1 MKKNFK
7 IIITLTG
14 FMTLVAMTHQAKAQA
29 NNATELA
36 QKLEMYTSNHL
47 PEKIFLHT
55 DKSSYLSNELCW
67 FKIYNVDGVF
77 HTPLDLSKIAYVEI
91 VDNNAIPVVQVMS
104 SIENGIGHGSIKI
117 PATVKSG
124 EYRIRAYTNWM
135 KNFGADYFFEK
146 KINLVNT
153 QQIQE
158 VVVASDLVKEADQLQ
173 IFPEGGNLLNGIEN
187 RLVFKYTNAYGK
199 GKGAMLFLVNELK
212 DTIEKSTAL
221 SSGIGSIIFTPY
233 ANHQYTLIA
242 DSYDEQTA
250 TAKLPNI
257 YNQGYSLQLTST
269 ALDADSIQIKIGNK
283 NTQASSAFII
293 VHNHGVVKQ
302 MINPSISE
310 GINEFKI
317 ATSSLGNGINIFT
330 LFDENKK
337 PVSERLFFKYPKD
350 QLDLDISIDAAEI
363 AGRKKMNVK
372 LLSKLQDGN
381 TTASDLSMSVYKID
395 SIQNVDPSNII
406 NYLWLSSDLVG
417 KVDAPTSF
425 FDESNAGRWVAMEN
439 LMLTQGWRKYNWEN
453 VLSANSPAFEFL
465 PEVAG
470 KIITGKIIPKLPN
483 APLKDLGVYLSIP
496 STKTQFRSSMSDA
509 SGHLLFQFPN
519 FYTEDQ
525 VIAQIERQY
534 NNDYKLSI
542 DNPFVKSSSKYPT
555 KSFGFGRTGKY
566 QLNQYH
572 RDVAVQDNYNFNL
585 NNRFVS
591 PSIDSSAFYY
601 QADVNYDLDDYARF
615 NTIEEVLREYVSP
628 VKLSKTKNDFDIA
641 VYDEVNKRF
650 FNNAPLILLDG
661 LAITDFNKFMEYDP
675 LKIKSIDIVDRM
687 YFLGSAG
694 YSGILNFTTYRGNLE
709 GFELDPKAIVLDYKG
724 LQSRREFLAPV
735 YETKDQ
741 INSHLPDFR
750 HLLYWD
756 PSININAGGIKDLS
770 FYTSD
775 VPGKY
780 VIVLQGISPL
790 GKAGYKEISFEVN

>member
-14 FMTLVAMTHQAKAQA
+14 IMCLVAMAHQAQAQA
-29 NNATELA
+29 NKATEVA
-36 QKLEMYTSNHL
+36 QQLEKYTSNHL
-47 PEKIFLHT
+47 PEKLFLHT

-67 FKIYNVDGVF
+67 FKIYNVEGVF
-77 HTPLDLSKIAYVEI
+77 HTPFDLSKIAYVEI
-91 VDNNAIPVVQVMS
+91 LDNNAIPVVQEMA

-135 KNFGADYFFEK
+135 KNFGTDYFFEK
-146 KINLVNT
+146 KINLINT

-158 VVVASDLVKEADQLQ
+158 VVAEAEPVKALDQLQ

-187 RLVFKYTNAYGK
+187 RLVFKYSNAFGK
-199 GKGAMLFLVNELK
+199 GKGAMLYLVNEQK
-212 DTIEKSTAL
+212 DTIGKSTAL
-221 SSGIGSIIFTPY
+221 ASGIGSIVFTPST
-233 ANHQYTLIA
+233 NHQYTLIA
-242 DSYDEQTA
+242 NSFDEQNA
-250 TAKLPNI
+250 TAKLPTI
-257 YNQGYSLQLTST
+257 YNQGYSLQLTNT

-283 NTQASSAFII
+283 NTQASAAFLI

-302 MINPSISE
+302 IINPSISE
-310 GINEFKI
+310 GINEFKL

-337 PVSERLFFKYPKD
+337 PVSERLYFKYPKD

-395 SIQNVDPSNII
+395 SIQNIDPNNII
-406 NYLWLSSDLVG
+406 NYLWLTSDLVG
-417 KVDAPTSF
+417 KVDAPNTY
-425 FDESNAGRWVAMEN
+425 FDENNAGRWVAMEN

-453 VLSANSPAFEFL
+453 VLSPNATAFEFL

-470 KIITGKIIPKLPN
+470 KIITGKIVPKLPN
-483 APLKDLGVYLSIP
+483 APLKDLSVYLSIP
-496 STKTQFRSSMSDA
+496 SLKTQFRSAISDA

-542 DNPFVKSSSKYPT
+542 DNPFVKSNSKYLAKT
-555 KSFGFGRTGKY
+555 IGLGRTGKY

-572 RDVAVQDNYNFNL
+572 RDIAVQDNYNFNF

-601 QADVNYDLDDYARF
+601 QADINYQLDDYARF

-628 VKLSKTKNDFDIA
+628 VKLTKTKNDFDIA
-641 VYDEVNKRF
+641 VFDDVNKRF
-650 FNNAPLILLDG
+650 FNNGPLILLDG

-675 LKIKSIDIVDRM
+675 LKIKSIDIVNRM
-687 YFLGSAG
+687 YFLGSSG
-694 YSGILNFTTYRGNLE
+694 YSGIMNFTTYKGNLE

-724 LQSRREFLAPV
+724 LQSRREFMAPV
-735 YETKDQ
+735 YATSDQ

-756 PSININAGGIKDLS
+756 PSININANGIKDLS

-790 GKAGYKEISFEVN
+790 GKAGYKEMSFEVN